1 MVGRVWRVDVVDP
14 LYREEGRWRHVGSG
28 CNYFVAAVR
37 ADHDPEKAFR
47 RLELHGVL
55 YPYAVV
61 CSKDV
66 LEV

>member
-1 MVGRVWRVDVVDP
+1 
-14 LYREEGRWRHVGSG
+14 VGSG

>member
-1 MVGRVWRVDVVDP
+1 MYP
-14 LYREEGRWRHVGSG
+14 LNREEGRRGHVGSG
-28 CNYFVAAVR
+28 CNYLVPTVR
-37 ADHDPEKAFR
+37 ADDDSQKLFR